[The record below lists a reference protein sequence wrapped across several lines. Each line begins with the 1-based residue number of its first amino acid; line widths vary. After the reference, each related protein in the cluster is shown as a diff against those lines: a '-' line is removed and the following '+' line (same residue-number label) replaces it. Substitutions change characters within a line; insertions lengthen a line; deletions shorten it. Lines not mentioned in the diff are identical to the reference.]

1 MNRFTKDMAT
11 IDDMLPLVLFDL
23 IQVSHQ
29 HHHDCGATQSCLL
42 SSKKSLFFVCLV
54 LCVKKEVISQPF
66 GGFLLLE
73 STSLSSSDSGD
84 SLKEEM

>member
-29 HHHDCGATQSCLL
+29 HRHCCAATDSYFER
-42 SSKKSLFFVCLV
+42 KKITF
-54 LCVKKEVISQPF
+54 LCVCVWFFKRQNVLHHCSV
-66 GGFLLLE
+66 
-73 STSLSSSDSGD
+73 
-84 SLKEEM
+84 

>member
-29 HHHDCGATQSCLL
+29 RVTALVPLIPTL
-42 SSKKSLFFVCLV
+42 SAKK
-54 LCVKKEVISQPF
+54 
-66 GGFLLLE
+66 
-73 STSLSSSDSGD
+73 
-84 SLKEEM
+84 